1 MKFSIDKTKQ
11 PDVSWDGFSCWVYNS
26 GDDFSSASG
35 LYIQLSGRHGKVKS
49 QISDRV
55 YLILSGKVK
64 FDIDGKSIKAA
75 KDDVII
81 VPKDTPYDYWNM
93 DGSISELFLVHT
105 PAYQHNQ
112 EVRFEKGET
121 V

>member
-55 YLILSGKVK
+55 YLILSGKVE
-64 FDIDGKSIKAA
+64 FDIDYC
-75 KDDVII
+75 
-81 VPKDTPYDYWNM
+81 T
-93 DGSISELFLVHT
+93 
-105 PAYQHNQ
+105 
-112 EVRFEKGET
+112 
-121 V
+121 

>member
-11 PDVSWDGFSCWVYNS
+11 PDVSWEGFSGWEYNS
-26 GDDFSSASG
+26 GDEFGSASG
-35 LYIQLSGRHGKVKS
+35 LYIQLTGRHGKVKS
-49 QISDRV
+49 KVSDRV
-55 YLILSGKVK
+55 YLILSGNVE
-64 FDIDGKSIKAA
+64 FDIAGRTVTAE
-75 KDDVII
+75 KDDIII
-81 VPKDTPYDYWNM
+81 VPKNTPYDYWNKR
-93 DGSISELFLVHT
+93 DTISELFLVHT